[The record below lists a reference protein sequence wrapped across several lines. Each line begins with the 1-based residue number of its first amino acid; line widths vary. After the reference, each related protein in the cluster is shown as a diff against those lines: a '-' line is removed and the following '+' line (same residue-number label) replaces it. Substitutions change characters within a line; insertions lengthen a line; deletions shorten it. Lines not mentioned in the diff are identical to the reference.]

1 MSATPSRRSAPR
13 RSPQPAAAHRRQ
25 PRRRTPDVGGTLRD
39 MLIGAAIG
47 AATFTVLAAA
57 TLLSF
62 YLYFQLSGRILLG
75 VSAGGVRLG
84 NATAEEAAERLDA
97 AWGSQQGSLTL
108 TDGARS
114 WPMAA
119 SELGLTLDA
128 SATAQ
133 RALAVGRGA
142 DFITEIATLT
152 DALLTGYEVEPAV
165 ALDEDAARAALEDR
179 SADFATAPQNAS
191 IRFEDGQAIA
201 VPGVAGR
208 ALDVEATVETLAVNP
223 GVIVRDGELP
233 LTTAP
238 VEPRIGDASAAVAE
252 AQQLLRAPLTVVAY
266 DPIEDERIEWTA
278 EPATIATWLEVEEDD
293 EGLSVTVSPGR
304 LAAGVDDMIAELG
317 QGRTIHVEDHIET
330 LLAALR
336 GGTTATLT
344 VIHEPTSYTVQ
355 SGDTLT
361 AIAWKVGM
369 PWWRIRDAN
378 PGVDVDALTVGQTLT
393 IPSKN
398 DLLPL
403 PVVADKRIVVD
414 ISEQRAWAY
423 QDGEVLREFVIS
435 TGIDRS
441 PTQPGVFQVQTHENP
456 AYASIW
462 DLWMPHF
469 LGIYEAWPGFMNGF
483 HGLPTL
489 SGGSVLW
496 ADVLGSPASY
506 GCIILGLDEAAWLYD
521 WAEAGV
527 VVVIQE

>member
-1 MSATPSRRSAPR
+1 ML
-13 RSPQPAAAHRRQ
+13 
-25 PRRRTPDVGGTLRD
+25 VG
-39 MLIGAAIG
+39 ASIG
-47 AATFTVLAAA
+47 AATFTVLAVAM
-57 TLLSF
+57 LLSF

-84 NATAEEAAERLDA
+84 NSTREEAAAELDTAWSTDQATLALASDEREWTISA
-97 AWGSQQGSLTL
+97 A
-108 TDGARS
+108 
-114 WPMAA
+114 
-119 SELGLTLDA
+119 ELGLTLDA
-128 SATAQ
+128 ESTAE
-133 RALAVGRGA
+133 RALAIGRGEG
-142 DFITEIATLT
+142 FVTEIATLT

-165 ALDEDAARAALEDR
+165 ALDEEAARTALEAR
-179 SADFATAPQNAS
+179 SADFATQPQNAS

-201 VPGVAGR
+201 VPGVAGK

-223 GVIVRDGELP
+223 GVIVRDGVLP
-233 LTTAP
+233 LTTMP
-238 VEPRIGDASAAVAE
+238 VEPRISDASAAVAE
-252 AQQLLRAPLTVVAY
+252 AEQLLRAPLTIEAY
-266 DPIEDERIEWTA
+266 DPIEDEHIEWTA
-278 EPATIATWLEVEEDD
+278 EPATIATWLEVKEEDD
-293 EGLSVTVSPGR
+293 GLAVTVSPGR
-304 LAAGVDDMIAELG
+304 LATSINDMIAELG
-317 QGRTIHVEDHIET
+317 DGRTIRVEDHIET

-336 GGTTATLT
+336 SSTTATLT
-344 VIHEPTSYTVQ
+344 VIHEPTTYTVQ
-355 SGDTLT
+355 TGDTLT
-361 AIAWKVGM
+361 SIAWEVGM
-369 PWWRIRDAN
+369 PWWRISEAN
-378 PGVDVDALTVGQTLT
+378 PDIDVDALTVGQSLT

-403 PVVADKRIVVD
+403 PVIADKRIVVD

-423 QDGEVLREFVIS
+423 QDGEMLREFVIS

-489 SGGSVLW
+489 SSGAVLW

-506 GCIILGLDEAAWLYD
+506 GCIILELDEAAWLYD

-527 VVVIQE
+527 VVEIRE